1 MHKKII
7 MTCMAIAAFAAF
19 VVTPAASSATL
30 TEKGTAVSVG
40 TSITGKSSGLAII
53 TAGELSFVCTNTH
66 VHGTVTANASGT
78 IAGEI
83 PVGGLSLPGTATGED
98 CTSSLGPAK
107 PTMTTKLCLHIAKG
121 TDTGTMNGC
130 GGTIKF
136 ALDVTNIG
144 LTCKY
149 QANNISGTIVTAPTV
164 QPETAHAAARY
175 SADTRSTADVD
186 NSASTAGSAKAVGLK
201 MSRLNNRPR

>member
-149 QANNISGTIVTAPTV
+149 QANNISGTIVTAPTDAEV
-164 QPETAHAAARY
+164 IGLQQVVTEEEPRSFLCPDEAKI
-175 SADTRSTADVD
+175 DTQWVMTTTDGTTLQFS
-186 NSASTAGSAKAVGLK
+186 
-201 MSRLNNRPR
+201 